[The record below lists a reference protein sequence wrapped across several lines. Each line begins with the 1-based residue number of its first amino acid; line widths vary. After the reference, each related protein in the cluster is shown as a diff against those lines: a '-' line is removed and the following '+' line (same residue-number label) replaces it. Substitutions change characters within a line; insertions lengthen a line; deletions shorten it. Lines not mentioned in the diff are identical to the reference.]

1 MKKNYK
7 IYLIFIFAI
16 LIFILSLIYYND
28 KVRYVRPK
36 FDENAINGIPELDD
50 DDYKKISPEGLYN
63 FSLLSI
69 PKLNNNKLLLYFTN
83 DGGNLVY
90 LKVRIYKDDKIIGE
104 SDLIKP
110 GEFIEY
116 VNVNGVRKD
125 DTVLIKVMSYNM
137 NNYYSEGVVKLN
149 VEID

>member
-36 FDENAINGIPELDD
+36 FDENAISGIPELDD

-83 DGGNLVY
+83 DGSNLVY

>member
-1 MKKNYK
+1 M
-7 IYLIFIFAI
+7 
-16 LIFILSLIYYND
+16 
-28 KVRYVRPK
+28 
-36 FDENAINGIPELDD
+36 
-50 DDYKKISPEGLYN
+50 
-63 FSLLSI
+63 
-69 PKLNNNKLLLYFTN
+69 LLLYFTN

-110 GEFIEY
+110 GEYIEY
-116 VNVNGVRKD
+116 VNVNNVRKD